1 MKANRYDELM
11 AKQMQEYNAF
21 PIGAAYNEKQFAEM
35 MNKWGLQTNN
45 TDKIY
50 HIFSGVFIR
59 KADHKAYHDMIDR
72 FEKELEEAIEAD
84 LDGTGFIYDM
94 FYSELTN
101 HEYGYTRD
109 LTNTLDALGYT
120 IDDINADKRL
130 TKGLY
135 NATRQVEKEYEGFV

>member
-1 MKANRYDELM
+1 
-11 AKQMQEYNAF
+11 
-21 PIGAAYNEKQFAEM
+21 
-35 MNKWGLQTNN
+35 
-45 TDKIY
+45 
-50 HIFSGVFIR
+50 
-59 KADHKAYHDMIDR
+59 
-72 FEKELEEAIEAD
+72 
-84 LDGTGFIYDM
+84 M